1 MSLRTTRIALTHAVL
16 AAFHPSLTAFRD
28 ILLPLPV
35 ELHLRICADIHAIVT
50 HQLLRSLQE
59 SLRST
64 LSSLCEDCKAYN
76 SHVFGSCVVDW
87 PCIRTGAQC
96 FCATTGLSTARTHMS
111 SDTCE
116 PDCSPSFM
124 LSCRKYSQPPMYFI
138 THVRNILSKYSSLD
152 PTFPY
157 AKFPLRNG
165 NDIDTVLSIMLSSF
179 GCQTKTSSKVDNWDI
194 ADEIILVTRDSVTD
208 EQQATL
214 ARLRLTLQLTPH
226 PDLIPLHMVRLRTLT
241 HQQSVRLGTSTAC
254 CRRLKSLCLLVCLTL
269 SAVVAIVSAGIG
281 QLN

>member
-1 MSLRTTRIALTHAVL
+1 
-16 AAFHPSLTAFRD
+16 
-28 ILLPLPV
+28 
-35 ELHLRICADIHAIVT
+35 
-50 HQLLRSLQE
+50 
-59 SLRST
+59 
-64 LSSLCEDCKAYN
+64 
-76 SHVFGSCVVDW
+76 
-87 PCIRTGAQC
+87 
-96 FCATTGLSTARTHMS
+96 
-111 SDTCE
+111 
-116 PDCSPSFM
+116 
-124 LSCRKYSQPPMYFI
+124 MYFI

-208 EQQATL
+208 EQATL

-226 PDLIPLHMVRLRTLT
+226 PDSIPLHMVRLRTLT